1 MAACLFS
8 SICHYLFFRLI
19 TMCNY
24 MNTDDC
30 FIFAF
35 MLQWINVDGTVKF
48 CDTLKPTYITDCH
61 IRYCQVS
68 HDQVAEYFHM

>member
-1 MAACLFS
+1 
-8 SICHYLFFRLI
+8 
-19 TMCNY
+19 
-24 MNTDDC
+24 MNTGDC

-35 MLQWINVDGTVKF
+35 MLQWINIDGTVKF

-61 IRYCQVS
+61 IRCCQVS